1 MGGNDIGDVLDA
13 DRQCPAGGFCATAH
27 GLAAVCLA
35 GDEDEGAVVA
45 ECAGR
50 ERTGCQRGLA
60 AQGGAE
66 APHRLASTDNAWCA
80 VGH

>member
-13 DRQCPAGGFCATAH
+13 DRQCPTGGFCATAH
-27 GLAAVCLA
+27 GLAAVCPA

-45 ECAGR
+45 ERAGR
-50 ERTGCQRGLA
+50 ERTGCQRGLI
-60 AQGGAE
+60 AQSGAE